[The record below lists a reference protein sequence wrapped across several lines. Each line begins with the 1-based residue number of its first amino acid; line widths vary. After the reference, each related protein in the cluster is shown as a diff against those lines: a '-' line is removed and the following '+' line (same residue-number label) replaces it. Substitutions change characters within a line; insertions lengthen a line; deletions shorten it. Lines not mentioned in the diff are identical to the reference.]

1 MYKLYLIFNLFL
13 GCYSTNEKLKEVYS
27 WKKLDFVFPS
37 VSVRENAL
45 KSEDYI
51 VENNLPLGL
60 DIWEDK
66 LFVTVPR
73 WKSGVAS
80 TLNYINLNDS
90 SSSPLLTPYPSWEYN
105 QLSTGDENETSHDN
119 IVSVFRVHVD
129 KCDRLWVMD
138 TGLADILGTASQIKP
153 PTILVFDLNTDTLL
167 RKHSFKDSDIKAKSF
182 FANIVPDVVPENCN
196 TSFAYIPD
204 LGEYGL
210 IVYDWLNDDSWRVEH
225 HYFHFD
231 PLYGNYHV
239 GGVNF
244 QWTDGVF
251 GLALSAADKI
261 NGSRTVYFHALSS
274 TNEFAVS
281 NEVLKNK
288 NASSNSYYDYRLL
301 GSRGENTQA
310 TSSYYDETSEVL
322 FYTQVNRNG
331 IGCWNS
337 NKPFTPENQALITS
351 DNETFIFPN
360 DLKVRNGN
368 LWVLTDKM
376 PVFIYKTL
384 DSEEINYRIFMASV
398 EDAIKNTTCEIA

>member
-1 MYKLYLIFNLFL
+1 
-13 GCYSTNEKLKEVYS
+13 
-27 WKKLDFVFPS
+27 
-37 VSVRENAL
+37 
-45 KSEDYI
+45 
-51 VENNLPLGL
+51 
-60 DIWEDK
+60 
-66 LFVTVPR
+66 
-73 WKSGVAS
+73 
-80 TLNYINLNDS
+80 
-90 SSSPLLTPYPSWEYN
+90 
-105 QLSTGDENETSHDN
+105 
-119 IVSVFRVHVD
+119 
-129 KCDRLWVMD
+129 MD

-182 FANIVPDVVPENCN
+182 FANIVPDVIPENCN

-281 NEVLKNK
+281 NDVLKNK
-288 NASSNSYYDYRLL
+288 NASSNNYYDYKLL